1 MWWSPQSVSSL
12 HCYPSAALITKVT
25 FSRRNP
31 ASSSLPAVVQ
41 VDVVHV
47 FVREFT
53 TLFYVP
59 SRPESVGGEVIHSV
73 TANHLLKWIL

>member
-1 MWWSPQSVSSL
+1 MVAPVRLFTPLLSIRGLDHRSYFFKTKSSPQVFRQSVD
-12 HCYPSAALITKVT
+12 V
-25 FSRRNP
+25 
-31 ASSSLPAVVQ
+31 
-41 VDVVHV
+41 VVHV
-47 FVREFT
+47 FVRELT